1 MDEKDAIRFL
11 VTLGVEYA
19 QTFKDGGKP
28 VVQETLMLRIS
39 AAAEA
44 LQKAVTGG
52 SNGDHKG

>member
-39 AAAEA
+39 AAAQA
-44 LQKAVTGG
+44 LQQAVQGG
-52 SNGDHKG
+52 EHGDHHV